1 MSEQPTVQVNKTV
14 YFYRQRPEML
24 KYIPVD
30 AQRIL
35 EVGCNDG
42 TFCTTLRRSDRE
54 LWGVELNPEA
64 GEKAKK
70 VCDHVLI
77 GDFNEVFSQLPQNYF
92 DCVIFNDVLEHI
104 YSPWDTVRDVK
115 LLLSPTGVLVSSI
128 PNFRYISNLITE
140 ILFEGEFRYKPEGGV
155 LDDTHIRFFTPKS
168 MRRMFREQ
176 GYEVLVNEGLNPCK
190 SWKEKLF
197 ITLTFGFLKDARYKQ
212 FATVAKPIQK

>member
-24 KYIPVD
+24 KYIPED

-42 TFCTTLRRSDRE
+42 TFCSTLRRSDRE

-104 YSPWDTVRDVK
+104 YSP
-115 LLLSPTGVLVSSI
+115 
-128 PNFRYISNLITE
+128 
-140 ILFEGEFRYKPEGGV
+140 
-155 LDDTHIRFFTPKS
+155 
-168 MRRMFREQ
+168 
-176 GYEVLVNEGLNPCK
+176 
-190 SWKEKLF
+190 
-197 ITLTFGFLKDARYKQ
+197 
-212 FATVAKPIQK
+212 